1 MKAGAYFMELC
12 DAWWMLSPALI
23 GDKQGEG
30 QQTLDHWKGMI
41 TYWETIKGQSRISGE
56 SRENKN
62 RKLFNHF
69 M

>member
-23 GDKQGEG
+23 GDKQGGG
-30 QQTLDHWKGMI
+30 QQTLDHWKGMM
-41 TYWETIKGQSRISGE
+41 TYWEIVIGQSRICGE
-56 SRENKN
+56 RENKN